1 MSVDHC
7 HRKVKLPINLQRV
20 GRDLRLFVNKY
31 NIVGLV
37 HA

>member
-20 GRDLRLFVNKY
+20 GRGLGLFVNKY
-31 NIVGLV
+31 NIVGRV